1 MLFRGL
7 VLLVVRLVLYQTSH
21 LKMLAIIVI
30 IKANANTSVTETYLS
45 SKSERNKG
53 KLDHWRD
60 QQVQVLRKMRKEYQK
75 F

>member
-1 MLFRGL
+1 
-7 VLLVVRLVLYQTSH
+7 
-21 LKMLAIIVI
+21 MLAIIVI